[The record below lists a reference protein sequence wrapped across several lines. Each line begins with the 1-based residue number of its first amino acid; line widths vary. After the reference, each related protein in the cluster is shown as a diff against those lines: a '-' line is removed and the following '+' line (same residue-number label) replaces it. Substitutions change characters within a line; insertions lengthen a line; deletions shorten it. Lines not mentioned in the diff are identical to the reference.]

1 MKKLLKN
8 KKLLAI
14 NLAKIITI
22 FFSFIILVIGYYTQ
36 DLNAQIYDN
45 DDIIVACESVD
56 NSCGN
61 YGKECYGEDENCCE
75 GYKCSSTN
83 VCIPD

>member
-1 MKKLLKN
+1 MKQ
-8 KKLLAI
+8 KLLAV
-14 NLAKIITI
+14 NFLSKAATV
-22 FFSFIILVIGYYTQ
+22 ILSSIVLVSGYYTH

-45 DDIIVACESVD
+45 DDIVVACESVD
-56 NSCGN
+56 NSCGG
-61 YGKECYGEDENCCE
+61 YGKECYGEDENCCD